1 MEVNNAL
8 WRLRQAH
15 LPLDLCMTRTLL
27 PLDLD
32 THSFTRQRPE
42 HGGMPGTQAAIA
54 QEDGA

>member
-1 MEVNNAL
+1 
-8 WRLRQAH
+8 
-15 LPLDLCMTRTLL
+15 MTRTLL

-42 HGGMPGTQAAIA
+42 HGGMPGTQGAIA